1 MEDKTLSSAE
11 SLQLIDSMINRAR
24 NRFSENGHLY
34 LVWGWTVFVIALS
47 QFFVIS
53 FKLHQQPQLLWML
66 TFAPWLYMMVYLNRQ
81 KKAET
86 VRTYTEEITSY
97 VWLVFVVMMFLN
109 GFIVGKS
116 GFIQLIMPLALVLY
130 GMPTAISGIVLRFRP
145 LVLGGTACGLLG
157 VASLYVSYAQ
167 QHLLLA
173 AAVLV
178 AWIVPGYLLRQRYN
192 ASNKK

>member
-1 MEDKTLSSAE
+1 
-11 SLQLIDSMINRAR
+11 MINKAR

-34 LVWGWTVFVIALS
+34 LVWGWTVFVITLA
-47 QFFVIS
+47 QFVIIRYQLYS
-53 FKLHQQPQLLWML
+53 RPQLLWML
-66 TFAPWLYMMVYLNRQ
+66 TFVPWLYMMVYLNRQ

-109 GFIVGKS
+109 GFILGKL
-116 GFIQLIMPLALVLY
+116 GVMQLIMPLTLVLY

-145 LVLGGTACGLLG
+145 LVLGGTACGLLAIG
-157 VASLYVSYAQ
+157 SLFVGYAQ

-192 ASNKK
+192 ASNN